1 MAVPLLPVALAV
13 SSAAAKAA
21 LKNIPK
27 AQANKLKRLTD
38 KVRKDE
44 TGKKYYDTKSSD
56 DLQDYVENLKDK
68 YGRQVEDLADDFY
81 RAAFKM
87 TPKKATG
94 GKVVNKKIGGSIA
107 TKKKKTTA
115 KKKTQPGHNRLY

>member
-1 MAVPLLPVALAV
+1 MAAPLIPVALAV
-13 SSAAAKAA
+13 TSAAAKAA

-27 AQANKLKRLTD
+27 AQVNKLKKLTD
-38 KVRKDE
+38 KL
-44 TGKKYYDTKSSD
+44 GKKDDAKSND
-56 DLQDYVENLKDK
+56 DLLDYVENLKGK

-81 RAAFKM
+81 RTAFKM

>member
-1 MAVPLLPVALAV
+1 MAVPLIPAALAV

-38 KVRKDE
+38 EV
-44 TGKKYYDTKSSD
+44 GKKDDTKSSD
-56 DLQDYVENLKDK
+56 DLMDYVENLKDK
-68 YGRQVEDLADDFY
+68 YGSQVEALADDFY
-81 RAAFKM
+81 RAAFKIK
-87 TPKKATG
+87 PKKAIG

-115 KKKTQPGHNRLY
+115 KKKTQAGHNRLY